1 MIPRPAMLAFS
12 MQPLHTPLGPVQ
24 HGAGAVQGEPVGA
37 AAGVQVEPE
46 DGRARRGP
54 HGGPDPRED
63 GPPARRDLVQL
74 KEENHAT
81 SSTKICTE
89 LT

>member
-1 MIPRPAMLAFS
+1 MIPGPAIVAFS
-12 MQPLHTPLGPVQ
+12 TQPSLTPLGAVQ

-46 DGRARRGP
+46 DGRAGSGT

-74 KEENHAT
+74 KAG
-81 SSTKICTE
+81 
-89 LT
+89 